1 MILVCI
7 SSMANAQSWFNN
19 LEENTKD
26 FFRYKFLKKEYTEIG
41 IQVGGAGYIGDMNN
55 HVFSADNKSVLGFN
69 SYSIGASAKHYFNPI
84 SARDRTWG
92 IRLDYNFSR
101 LKGNDAYSSDLS
113 HVNRKLQFK
122 NYVHEIA
129 AMGEF
134 HFYEFRPNRMR
145 NLVSPYVFAG
155 VGMIYHNPKAKD
167 PNGKNVSL
175 IDEIVEARKIKF
187 DETEGTSPD
196 LTKYP
201 FGNIP
206 ATSVEKYS
214 KTAFIMPVGAGIK
227 ISGTGLWTPISFGIE
242 LNYRFVFHD
251 FLDGVGNNKYHHYSA
266 VQNWLRGS
274 NLSKLQWEQLAGSSI
289 MLTSTSPQ
297 SGPYSGSPDYAK
309 LIGTKRGDKGND
321 SYMTAAF
328 RVTYTF
334 YKWRDPLWKNPN
346 ARRR

>member
-7 SSMANAQSWFNN
+7 SLLADAQTWTDNA
-19 LEENTKD
+19 KD
-26 FFRYKFLKKEYTEIG
+26 FFKYKFLKKEYTEIG

-113 HVNRKLQFK
+113 HVNRNLQFK

-274 NLSKLQWEQLAGSSI
+274 NLSEPQWEQLAGPHLPTAEI
-289 MLTSTSPQ
+289 TDYRDLVN
-297 SGPYSGSPDYAK
+297 SGY
-309 LIGTKRGDKGND
+309 TRGDKGND